1 MLLFSHSATK
11 YFRMQITLTENDLRE
26 LNMATFDAYIK
37 SGKYALTYVQASEQF
52 GRANIDLLLSNKL
65 LEDKGSY
72 KAKKRFYIPDIVAGL
87 EILRRNEK
95 DR

>member
-11 YFRMQITLTENDLRE
+11 SFRMQITLTENDLRE

-72 KAKKRFYIPDIVAGL
+72 KAKKRFYITDIVAGL